1 MQPIQGTV
9 EYGISE
15 QLSELFKENAGN
27 TLGQEIA
34 RRAALP
40 PPKPN

>member
-9 EYGISE
+9 QHGISE

-27 TLGQEIA
+27 IPPAITLPT
-34 RRAALP
+34 RAPMCAP
-40 PPKPN
+40 